1 MIDITIVDGE
11 SDLSV
16 YVTDKEVGEEADEGT
31 AGCCGP
37 LSKDNVPQ
45 DQDTKECCGSSVSWN
60 TVYRCS
66 YEANTYEQSSEVSRL
81 GLADIDINEWVGEWD
96 TIQYLELI
104 LTVPLQGS
112 FKIFAVKI

>member
-1 MIDITIVDGE
+1 VIDITIVDGE

-16 YVTDKEVGEEADEGT
+16 YVTDKEVGGEVDEGT

-66 YEANTYEQSSEVSRL
+66 YEANT
-81 GLADIDINEWVGEWD
+81 
-96 TIQYLELI
+96 
-104 LTVPLQGS
+104 
-112 FKIFAVKI
+112 